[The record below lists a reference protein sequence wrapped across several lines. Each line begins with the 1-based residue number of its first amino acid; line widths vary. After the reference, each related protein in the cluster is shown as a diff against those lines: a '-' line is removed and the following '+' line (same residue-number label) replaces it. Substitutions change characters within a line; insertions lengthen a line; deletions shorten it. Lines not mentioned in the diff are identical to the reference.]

1 MGTKAKC
8 EASESR
14 KSITDTQV
22 IIVITIIIIV
32 LTILVFLVLTSTQL
46 DAERNLKS
54 EASEFVLESSWA
66 LY

>member
-22 IIVITIIIIV
+22 IIVITIIIV
-32 LTILVFLVLTSTQL
+32 LTTLIFLVLTSTQL

-66 LY
+66 LS